1 MKKILILLV
10 LTSLCAITFISCST
24 SVNNGITFK
33 NFASEDIHVNFRA
46 TLTTVKAGEEVTLSN
61 LSRGLFEYN
70 TTYDLPAGVT
80 SSEAEG
86 DVAGELDIKAGTLI
100 LIIYTSVTTV
110 EGVYKLSA
118 TKTSSDDLN
127 DTGDPN
133 PVGP

>member
-1 MKKILILLV
+1 MKKILILFV

-33 NFASEDIHVNFRA
+33 NFASGDIHVNFRA

-61 LSRGLFEYN
+61 LPRGLFEYN
-70 TTYDLPAGVT
+70 TTYEIPAGIE

-86 DVAGELDIKAGTLI
+86 DVAGELDIKAGTQI
-100 LIIYTSVTTV
+100 LIVYSSITTADL
-110 EGVYKLSA
+110 YKLFA

-127 DTGDPN
+127 EDEEPN

>member
-33 NFASEDIHVNFRA
+33 NYASGDIHVNFRA

-61 LSRGLFEYN
+61 LPKGLFTYN
-70 TTYDLPAGVT
+70 TTYEIPAGIQ
-80 SSEAEG
+80 SSTAEG
-86 DVAGELDIKAGTLI
+86 DVSGEMGIKAGTQI
-100 LIIYTSVTTV
+100 LIVYSSTVT
-110 EGVYKLSA
+110 ENIYKLTA
-118 TKTSSDDLN
+118 TKTSSDDLSEEE
-127 DTGDPN
+127 DPN

>member
-33 NFASEDIHVNFRA
+33 NLASGDIHVNFRA
-46 TLTTVKAGEEVTLSN
+46 TLTTVKAGETVILSN
-61 LSRGLFEYN
+61 LPKGSFEYN
-70 TTYDLPAGVT
+70 TTYEVVPSNLP
-80 SSEAEG
+80 SEADG
-86 DVAGELDIKAGTLI
+86 DVAGELDIKAGTQI
-100 LIIYTSVTTV
+100 LIVYSSIVT

-127 DTGDPN
+127 DTGYPN